1 MTIRNL
7 FLSTK
12 PFPYLFLFLVT
23 LFMLTANPFKSQTIA
38 PMDLLVKYPGW
49 QNTQIKLPHIHG
61 ERSDILDGRLPVW
74 IAAKRE
80 LHKGEMPL
88 WLHERDKPGFLFTN
102 SLLTPA
108 FLTFT
113 LVKDDALGFY
123 LSNLLNVLIGLFGM
137 FLFLR
142 LFLNTYASLF
152 GAIVF
157 MFSGFNSAWFF
168 WPHVNTAI
176 WTPWVFFTIY
186 RYLETD
192 NKVYLPLIAL
202 SMFMINVAG
211 FPMIA
216 VMTYMAVAIMI
227 IIFFITQKYTFKN
240 IIQTV
245 LWLALFSFLSILLAL
260 PFLYPLVELLSWMG
274 GLGSRHGG
282 NGFHLHDFQ
291 LFVNPDLYR
300 YPRVESTF
308 YVGILPIMFLPL
320 SLIMLWFKPRFI
332 LIFGLT
338 LFVYSITIAFTL
350 ISPDII
356 HKIPTLNSSL
366 LTRFG
371 YLIDVS
377 LAIISAF
384 MIHTLYTFISN
395 KKWLLIFIPLLLA
408 IQILDQKHLF
418 SRFNGPVPNAAFYPQ
433 TKSISYL
440 QKEFTLFN
448 HVLTDS
454 GYLIAGTLGGYGLN
468 NWFSHSF
475 HSGKEKEILRKLVYK
490 PFRTPTSAMFSLPQ
504 IQLDSPYMDYLGIK
518 AILTTTFAQNLHID
532 LWDNSRPQVPSPN
545 LPVNTLKQPFEI
557 TQEIHT
563 TGITLQMA
571 TYGQKHASSDVK
583 LTLKRNE
590 TIVET
595 IIVDKTHIKDNE
607 WIFFPF
613 SYERKLIIG
622 HYSITLNMLDTRNA
636 TPLTVWSNK
645 EERNYPL
652 LVNNEAT
659 TLSFKMALTQE
670 NKLNDK
676 FKILHLEP
684 HIAVIE
690 NKHVKN
696 GAYFIK
702 ALETNQ
708 SISYESVSSSKRS
721 NTEIQI
727 EYKDDMQ
734 GYIVL
739 PMRKYPGWAAT
750 LNGKTVPI
758 QTFIEILPA
767 IKVNGKS
774 TILLKYSPAYN
785 IYTYALAIFSILIL
799 LFSFL
804 KFRKK
809 D

>member
-1 MTIRNL
+1 MHIRNL
-7 FLSTK
+7 LIHTK
-12 PFPYLFLFLVT
+12 LFPYIFLLLVAF
-23 LFMLTANPFKSQTIA
+23 FMLGANPFKAQTVA

-49 QNTQIKLPHIHG
+49 QNTHIKLSLLHG
-61 ERSDILDGRLPVW
+61 ERSDVLDGKLPIW
-74 IAAKRE
+74 ISAKRT
-80 LHKGEMPL
+80 LRQGDMPL
-88 WLHERDKPGFLFTN
+88 WLYERDKPGFLFTN
-102 SLLTPA
+102 SLMTPA
-108 FLTFT
+108 FWVFT
-113 LVKDDALGFY
+113 LIKDDATAFY
-123 LSNLLNVLIGLFGM
+123 FSNLTNALIGLLGM

-142 LFLNTYASLF
+142 VFFNTYAALF
-152 GAIVF
+152 GAVVF

-168 WPHVNTAI
+168 WHHVNTAI
-176 WTPWVFFTIY
+176 WTPWVFLTIY

-192 NKVYLPLIAL
+192 RKIYLPLVTL

-211 FPMIA
+211 FPMVA
-216 VMTYMAVAIMI
+216 VMTYMAVAIMLI
-227 IIFFITQKYTFKN
+227 VFFITQKYTFKH

-245 LWLALFSFLSILLAL
+245 LWLALFSLLSILLAL
-260 PFLYPLVELLSWMG
+260 PFLYPLIELFSWMG

-282 NGFHLHDFQ
+282 NGFHLHDLQ

-308 YVGILPIMFLPL
+308 YVGILPVIFLPL
-320 SLIMLWFKPRFI
+320 SLIVLWSKPRFI
-332 LIFGLT
+332 LIFGLV

-384 MIHTLYTFISN
+384 MIHTLFLLLRD
-395 KKWLLIFIPLLLA
+395 KKWLWLLIPILLI

-418 SRFNGPVPNAAFYPQ
+418 SRFNGSVPNAAFYPQ

-475 HSGKEKEILRKLVYK
+475 HSGKEKEILRKLVRK
-490 PFRTPTSAMFSLPQ
+490 PFRTPTSAMFSLKQ

-532 LWDNSRPQVPSPN
+532 LWDNRRPQVPSPN

-557 TQEIHT
+557 TQEIYS

-571 TYGQKHASSDVK
+571 TYGQKHASSDVR

-590 TIVET
+590 IIVET

-613 SYERKLIIG
+613 SHERKLIIG
-622 HYSITLNMLDTRNA
+622 HYSITLNMLDAHNA

-645 EERNYPL
+645 EEINYPL
-652 LVNNEAT
+652 HVNNEAT

-696 GAYFIK
+696 GAYFMPT
-702 ALETNQ
+702 LETNQ
-708 SISYESVSSSKRS
+708 SISYKNVSTTKYS
-721 NTEIQI
+721 NREIEI
-727 EYKDDMQ
+727 TYTGDTQ
-734 GYIVL
+734 GFIVL
-739 PMRKYPGWAAT
+739 PMRKYPGWVAT
-750 LNGKTVPI
+750 INGKTVPI
-758 QTFIEILPA
+758 ETFVKILPA

-774 TILLKYSPAYN
+774 TILLTYSPTYN
-785 IYTYALAIFSILIL
+785 IYTYALAIFSIILL
-799 LFSFL
+799 LFSFF